1 MYLEDTDYPV
11 SIVLYFWD
19 IFWCISWLFFISLN
33 CFSPI
38 IFFSLLAP
46 LVYSIVFFLCLIINF
61 FLSFLSTTLHELVAN
76 SILWLPRVLYFSSF
90 FSDGTNKWSH
100 SIFVFSVLNR
110 GLVSFITKQGGIH
123 IFRSFNLCSMK
134 KMISKTWLIF
144 FVSLKV
150 HLMQYKDIKN
160 PVLSLICIISFP
172 RIDLLWS
179 ESANSPSLS
188 NKLSKFYSVSQT
200 STVLG
205 RLAGDCWLCSNL
217 DLQHIF
223 LPLSIIMGTDE
234 L

>member
-110 GLVSFITKQGGIH
+110 GLVSFIIKQGGIH
-123 IFRSFNLCSMK
+123 IFWF
-134 KMISKTWLIF
+134 F

-150 HLMQYKDIKN
+150 HLMQYKDIEN